1 MQWGRVFEFWIL
13 EGTVLQVEIWWLAI
27 YGVGVLDVQLLT
39 FGILKV
45 EVLHVVLF
53 GCGVFEVEV
62 SDVEGWELVLS
73 C

>member
-1 MQWGRVFEFWIL
+1 M
-13 EGTVLQVEIWWLAI
+13 QVEIWWLAI